1 MNKTKPKRNNP
12 GDSADIERAVYDG
25 MQDLRAEKPA
35 QNLSQP
41 ASGKRDAGLSKRPAS
56 RRNKMPPDH
65 E

>member
-1 MNKTKPKRNNP
+1 MNKPKPKRNNP
-12 GDSADIERAVYDG
+12 EDAADIERAVYDG

-35 QNLSQP
+35 QNSRQP

-56 RRNKMPPDH
+56 RRHKMRPDH